1 LELVAAVAIGL
12 NPYIGALVLAALAAF
27 TNRAPETAVLGATPN
42 YVLIAFATAAG
53 LAAPVDFILGKLVRF
68 APRVRRASQAVAPV
82 AGGLAA
88 VAFTRSAL
96 PLPLVFAAGA
106 ALAWSIAAMV
116 TTLAARG
123 SRSRTWAGLG
133 HVPVLMGAA
142 TAAASIVPLALA
154 NGTVGLILALGA
166 LIVLLAGS
174 FVPALAGARGGQP
187 GRTGGRTGAG
197 RELSAGRAERV
208 RVRVNA

>member
-12 NPYIGALVLAALAAF
+12 NPYIGAFVLAALAAF
-27 TNRAPETAVLGATPN
+27 TNRAPETAVLAATPS
-42 YVLIAFATAAG
+42 YVLIAFAAAAG

-68 APRVRRASQAVAPV
+68 APRVRRASQLVAPV

-88 VAFTRSAL
+88 AAFNRSAL

-106 ALAWSIAAMV
+106 ALSWSIAAMV

-123 SRSRTWAGLG
+123 SRSRAWAGLG

-154 NGTVGLILALGA
+154 NGTVGLVLALGA
-166 LIVLLAGS
+166 LVLLLAGS
-174 FVPALAGARGGQP
+174 LLPALGGARGGEP
-187 GRTGGRTGAG
+187 SRT
-197 RELSAGRAERV
+197 SAGRRAPAGSAGRTQRV
-208 RVRVNA
+208 KVRVNI